1 MDTINPRAVRSILL
15 GRGWASVT
23 LCPTNLPQPLPTDDP
38 DWTWQP
44 LAFRGTEQARF
55 YLSGLTHEAGM
66 LGQLRHLLAIESHL
80 PVSRLDTGQVLDAVA
95 QLLAEHRWVVHHKAL
110 TAAAKIKKAQRQSSA
125 ASGPGDSQSVS
136 PSRLRGASESTPA
149 PQAAAAPETDFA
161 DINQNAQAATL
172 TQAAEDGVPFCELCA
187 KARALAA

>member
-1 MDTINPRAVRSILL
+1 MDIINPRAVRSIPL
-15 GRGWASVT
+15 GRGWASVEV
-23 LCPTNLPQPLPTDDP
+23 CPTNLPHPPRTDDP

-44 LAFRGTEQARF
+44 LAFHGTEQARF
-55 YLSGLTHEAGM
+55 YLSGLAHEAGM
-66 LGQLRHLLAIESHL
+66 LGQLRHLLAFESHL
-80 PVSRLDTGQVLDAVA
+80 TVSRLSDAQVLDAVA
-95 QLLAEHRWVVHHKAL
+95 QLLAEHRWVVRHKTL
-110 TAAAKIKKAQRQSSA
+110 TVAAKIKKAERQSSA

-136 PSRLRGASESTPA
+136 PSRLRGATDSTPA

-161 DINQNAQAATL
+161 DINQDAQAATL